1 MECWREPI
9 CFRIAPARVSA
20 IINLMADPDPL
31 PVDPEY
37 AYRNELHTI
46 YREQRSEA
54 DRVAL
59 EIGGRYEKMLSLIA
73 GGALAVSV
81 TFIEKLAPSPV
92 PWSKWVALLAWMLL
106 CGSILASLVAIA
118 ASQRAQQQKIRNLD
132 LEISQRLYPDNEEFK
147 GKDATLNPFVAAVER
162 ANKVS
167 LWGAILGLIALVS
180 FVFVNFPSRH
190 SNEAPKTDPA
200 ESRSDSAQQRQ
211 DQLLRSD
218 GEPGK
223 AAAPNSATPAKP
235 NEEKPIVMSQEPQP
249 SPQTTPKPSGS
260 PLTES
265 YVPTNSPVAPP
276 PPNTPPKGNK

>member
-1 MECWREPI
+1 
-9 CFRIAPARVSA
+9 
-20 IINLMADPDPL
+20 MADPVPL
-31 PVDPEY
+31 PVDTEY
-37 AYRNELHTI
+37 AYRNELHAI

-54 DRVAL
+54 DKVAL

-132 LEISQRLYPDNEEFK
+132 IEISQRLYPESEEFK
-147 GKDATLNPFVAAVER
+147 GKDATLNPYVAAVER

-167 LWGAILGLIALVS
+167 LWGAILGLIALVF

-190 SNEAPKTDPA
+190 INEATKTDPA
-200 ESRSDSAQQRQ
+200 ASRSDSAQQRQ
-211 DQLLRSD
+211 DQLLRPVS
-218 GEPGK
+218 EPGK
-223 AAAPNSATPAKP
+223 AAAPNPTSPAKP
-235 NEEKPIVMSQEPQP
+235 NEEKPIVMPQNP
-249 SPQTTPKPSGS
+249 KPPTQPTPKQSDS

-265 YVPTNSPVAPP
+265 YIPTKNPIAPP
-276 PPNTPPKGNK
+276 PPNTPPKGDK